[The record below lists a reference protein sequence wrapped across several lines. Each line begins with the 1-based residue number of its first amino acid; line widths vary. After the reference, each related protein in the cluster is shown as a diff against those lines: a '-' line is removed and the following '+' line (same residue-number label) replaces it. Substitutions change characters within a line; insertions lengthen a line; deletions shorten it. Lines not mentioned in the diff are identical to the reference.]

1 MKNNI
6 QGGESVK
13 FDNQNL
19 KNRIKEI
26 YGNQISFAKEM
37 GLSERSISLKL
48 TGARQWTQSEIYR
61 AKELLKIEDKDIAKY
76 FFIRNL
82 R

>member
-1 MKNNI
+1 MD
-6 QGGESVK
+6 VK
-13 FDNQNL
+13 FDNRNL

-26 YGNQISFAKEM
+26 YGNQISFAKKM
-37 GLSERSISLKL
+37 GLSERSVSLKL
-48 TGARQWTQSEIYR
+48 TGARQWTQSEIYK

-82 R
+82 G